1 MEKAT
6 QVRNMLMIYQKAT
19 KVVTWLGASDE
30 YLDDVSCASASIVG
44 KTTFDKDFEFERIHA
59 GIQSLYMRPWF
70 HRIWVQQEIFAARE
84 LRLQCG
90 HREFTWPTLLSRPK
104 LLSTL
109 PQLQRYN
116 YPDRTRATQKGHT
129 GKPPKEITVQLNAI
143 SRLVG
148 LHTMRLSCF
157 EQFHKR
163 SDRQLDLVDT
173 LLDTGVLHATDIR
186 DHIYG
191 ILGITGFS
199 AKPMSIANWNFNRQ
213 SEVCIP
219 IDYTAEW
226 SAILCAVTWAAVMKG
241 GLALIA
247 KFKVF
252 DKDASEST
260 LPSWVIDWRMTAKL
274 TRRYSPQSKNGEGLT
289 IKLDNPWDMR
299 ILDPHKGSKNPGKSV
314 RIPAPAAHE
323 RLVEYNKMVYH
334 HFTKLILRGAI
345 DSRFYTDDDDN
356 VWGRRSLLK
365 DKRLWLLPFKA
376 EYQDIFVFMTDFRGI
391 SHKSSMLGV
400 RLDDNDDTAPRYT
413 SGGLWLLRP
422 VANDEFKLLAC
433 LSWVPSD
440 WRPLYDHWEWLVPQ
454 STMESSNYRRL
465 YQDLGESFIDY
476 SPPMHK
482 GKLIGLHKCVIV

>member
-191 ILGITGFS
+191 IIYMGFL
-199 AKPMSIANWNFNRQ
+199 
-213 SEVCIP
+213 E
-219 IDYTAEW
+219 
-226 SAILCAVTWAAVMKG
+226 
-241 GLALIA
+241 
-247 KFKVF
+247 
-252 DKDASEST
+252 
-260 LPSWVIDWRMTAKL
+260 
-274 TRRYSPQSKNGEGLT
+274 
-289 IKLDNPWDMR
+289 
-299 ILDPHKGSKNPGKSV
+299 
-314 RIPAPAAHE
+314 
-323 RLVEYNKMVYH
+323 
-334 HFTKLILRGAI
+334 
-345 DSRFYTDDDDN
+345 
-356 VWGRRSLLK
+356 
-365 DKRLWLLPFKA
+365 
-376 EYQDIFVFMTDFRGI
+376 
-391 SHKSSMLGV
+391 
-400 RLDDNDDTAPRYT
+400 
-413 SGGLWLLRP
+413 
-422 VANDEFKLLAC
+422 
-433 LSWVPSD
+433 
-440 WRPLYDHWEWLVPQ
+440 
-454 STMESSNYRRL
+454 
-465 YQDLGESFIDY
+465 
-476 SPPMHK
+476 
-482 GKLIGLHKCVIV
+482 